1 MSDGLVAQWS
11 EQSTHNALVVG
22 SSPTEPTTYHWMMKA
37 YAKHAQLTQKDID
50 WYFKQKSL
58 TKKQTLLN

>member
-22 SSPTEPTTYHWMMKA
+22 SSPTEPTTLHWMLNA
-37 YAKHAQLTQKDID
+37 YSKHAELTQEDITR
-50 WYFKQKSL
+50 YFL
-58 TKKQTLLN
+58 DKKQE

>member
-22 SSPTEPTTYHWMMKA
+22 SSPTEPTTYHWMMNA
-37 YAKHAQLTQKDID
+37 YAKHTQLTQEDITR
-50 WYFKQKSL
+50 YFLDKKQKQDNI
-58 TKKQTLLN
+58 KQ